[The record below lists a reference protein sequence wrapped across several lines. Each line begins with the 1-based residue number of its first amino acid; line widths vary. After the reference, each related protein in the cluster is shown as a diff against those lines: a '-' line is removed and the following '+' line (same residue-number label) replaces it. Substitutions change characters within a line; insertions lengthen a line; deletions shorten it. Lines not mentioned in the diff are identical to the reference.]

1 MNKMGMSIDRS
12 SKQFGGSQYAPSV
25 SNAGS
30 KAIGGQK
37 AATGNINISIKGQL
51 GMLNAPIDIA
61 EDLGNETWNT
71 ALQDVRGI
79 REKLTE
85 KAKATKKKKKKKKRG
100 GLATKSEAATDYDD
114 ALSYYTKLSIDEND
128 FGGILMDYMSTNY
141 QAGNAPRE
149 FNA

>member
-1 MNKMGMSIDRS
+1 MS
-12 SKQFGGSQYAPSV
+12 
-25 SNAGS
+25 
-30 KAIGGQK
+30 
-37 AATGNINISIKGQL
+37 
-51 GMLNAPIDIA
+51 NAPIDIA

-71 ALQDVRGI
+71 ALQEVRGI